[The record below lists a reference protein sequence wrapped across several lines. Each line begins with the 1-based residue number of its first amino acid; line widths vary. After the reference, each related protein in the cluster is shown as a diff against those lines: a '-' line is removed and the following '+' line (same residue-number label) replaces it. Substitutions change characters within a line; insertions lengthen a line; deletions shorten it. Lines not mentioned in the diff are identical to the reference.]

1 MVQKEEMAT
10 EKRGVQTKE
19 RADQRAIVKMKK
31 AQFVGDAAT
40 RAAAQLARSRPKPT
54 SNLGSLLLSPRP
66 SSS

>member
-40 RAAAQLARSRPKPT
+40 RAAAQLARSRP
-54 SNLGSLLLSPRP
+54 
-66 SSS
+66 